1 MAEKLK
7 LNNQVVKDPR
17 IFQGLNPEQAKAV
30 EAIGGP
36 LLIIAGAGS
45 GKTRVL
51 THRIAHILNQGV
63 EPYRILALTFTNKAA
78 GELKERIANLVGQE
92 QARDVWAG
100 TFHSIF
106 ARILRIEGK
115 KLGYSSGFSIYDV
128 DDQSSAIRSIL
139 TQLRLTPQEYPP
151 NQVRAAISNA
161 KNAMVDYEQYT
172 DNAKNHFEKTVG
184 LIYKEYENYLLNAN
198 AMDFDDLLL
207 NMIRLFELD
216 KESLEKY
223 RNKFRYIMIDEYQD
237 TNRAQYKVMK
247 LMAASHN
254 NICVVGDD
262 AQSIY
267 KWRGADIRNILEFQ
281 KDYPAARTIK
291 LEQNYRSTG
300 NILKAADSIISKNK
314 NQLKKELW
322 TEKEDGEKVS
332 VINCDDDRQEA
343 LKVATLISNK
353 KSEGRKY
360 SDMAIL
366 YRTNAQSLPLENAL
380 RRENIPYV
388 IVGGMSFYKRKEI
401 KDTMA
406 YLRMLINPRDN
417 ESLLRAV
424 NEPPR
429 GIGKTS
435 LGHFQE
441 FARKN
446 NIALLE
452 SFERSEEVLSVVA
465 RAKKSANKL
474 ADTISTYSQL
484 IQKGNPASAIKDYI
498 DEVGILDMYKEIGT
512 DEAADKFNNIQE
524 LVTDITNFFNTNP
537 QADLSDYIQQIS
549 LASDVDNTDLS
560 GDIVSLMTLHSA
572 KGLEFPT
579 VFITGLEQG
588 LFPSSRSEG
597 DPSELEEERRL
608 FYVGITRAMEELTI
622 TYCSRRM
629 KFGEI
634 QRQSVSTFLK
644 EIDNSVTRWMGGQ
657 PPLSSTKKSSLSGTP
672 VSTGSNI
679 LGSWRSKVTQ
689 ASPKRKSEYD
699 QTTGSSSY
707 SQIHDSLRTGDR
719 VRHSKFGEGK
729 LLEISG
735 SGDQQKVVVKF
746 DEHGKKNMIA
756 KFAKLE
762 KV

>member
-1 MAEKLK
+1 MAQKLK
-7 LNNQVVKDPR
+7 LNRDKETTPS
-17 IFQGLNPEQAKAV
+17 IIKGLNRQQIKAV
-30 EAIGGP
+30 EAVGGP

-51 THRIAHILNQGV
+51 THRIANILDRGV

-78 GELKERIANLVGQE
+78 GELKERIAKLVGYDT
-92 QARDVWAG
+92 AREVWAG

-115 KLGYSSGFSIYDV
+115 KLGYSPGFSIYDT

-139 TQLRLTPQEYPP
+139 NRLRLTTQEYPP
-151 NQVRAAISNA
+151 NQVRSSISKA
-161 KNAMVDYEQYT
+161 KNAMVDFEAYADKANT
-172 DNAKNHFEKTVG
+172 HFEKTVAE
-184 LIYKEYENYLLNAN
+184 IYKEYERYLLEAN
-198 AMDFDDLLL
+198 AMDFDDLLI

-223 RNKFRYIMIDEYQD
+223 RNKFQYIMIDEYQD
-237 TNRAQYKVMK
+237 TNRAQYKVIK
-247 LMAASHN
+247 LLSAAHN

-281 KDYPAARTIK
+281 KDYPSAKIIK

-300 NILKAADSIISKNK
+300 NILKAADSIIAKNK

-322 TEKEDGEKVS
+322 TEKEDGDKIKV
-332 VINCDDDRQEA
+332 VNCEDDRQEA
-343 LKVATLISNK
+343 LKIATLINQKNDSGK
-353 KSEGRKY
+353 KYR
-360 SDMAIL
+360 DMAIL

-388 IVGGMSFYKRKEI
+388 IVGGISFYKRKEI

-406 YLRMLINPRDN
+406 YLKLLINPQDN

-435 LGHFQE
+435 IGHFID
-441 FARKN
+441 FSRKHN
-446 NIALLE
+446 TPLLDT
-452 SFERSEEVLSVVA
+452 FRRSEEVLSVVG
-465 RAKKSANKL
+465 RAKKSARRL
-474 ADTISTYSQL
+474 WEVIEDTSNL
-484 IQKGNPASAIKDYI
+484 IKKENPSLVLKDYI
-498 DEVGILDMYKEIGT
+498 DKIGILDMYKDIGT
-512 DEAADKFNNIQE
+512 DEALDKYNNIQE
-524 LVTDITNFFNTNP
+524 LVTDLTNFFDTNP
-537 QADLSDYIQQIS
+537 QAELNDYIQQIS
-549 LASDVDNTDLS
+549 LASDIDNSDLS
-560 GDIVSLMTLHSA
+560 GNSVSLMTLHSA
-572 KGLEFPT
+572 KGLEFPE

-588 LFPSSRSEG
+588 LFPSSRSENE
-597 DPSELEEERRL
+597 PSELEEERRL
-608 FYVGITRAMEELTI
+608 FYVGITRAMQSLTI

-629 KFGEI
+629 KFGDI

-644 EIDNSVTRWMGGQ
+644 EIDHSVTQWMGGQ
-657 PPLSSTKKSSLSGTP
+657 PPMSSSKKTSLSGTP
-672 VSTGSNI
+672 ISTGSDI

-689 ASPKRKSEYD
+689 SPGKRKSHYD
-699 QTTGSSSY
+699 QTRDDNY
-707 SQIHDSLRTGDR
+707 SQVHDSLRTGDR
-719 VRHSKFGEGK
+719 VVHSKFGEGK

-735 SGDQQKVVVKF
+735 NGDQQKVTVKF
-746 DEHGKKNMIA
+746 DEHGKKIMIA
-756 KFAKLE
+756 KFAKLS